1 MPTPNQ
7 TKTVRTGPL
16 KQAGLVALFAIITAL
31 VGAVLNFL
39 LTDDIHS
46 YSRIMLEE
54 LYAKSGQIDTL
65 FLGSSHCYR
74 SFDPAAVDEAL
85 GTSSFN
91 AGTSQQLPDGTYW
104 MLREAA
110 DLNDLDTVYIETFY
124 TVYNTGQSSDTSLAT
139 FLITDYLRAD
149 SPYRY
154 RYLWEMGGLAAFADL
169 VFPARHAIVTPDELT
184 EVWRAKLT
192 DGYEPGNYTYVT
204 YPEEA
209 YRGDGFVYTWG
220 TAPYGYGTI
229 LDVDPD
235 APLSD
240 FGWDN
245 LERITDFCNGSG
257 IRLVL
262 VTAPLPSAYAAD
274 TANYQAYVDAM
285 RAFAAESGVQYWDFT
300 LYRDAAALDLGTGDF
315 ADAHHLN
322 GQGAEKFTAEFCR
335 VAAQNDAGQD
345 VQGLFYDTLEQKLAN
360 APDGTLAG

>member
-1 MPTPNQ
+1 MPIQ
-7 TKTVRTGPL
+7 HQSRSVRTGPL
-16 KQAGLVALFAIITAL
+16 KQAGLVLLFAGITAA
-31 VGAVLNFL
+31 VGLALNFL
-39 LTDDIHS
+39 LVDDIHA
-46 YSRIMLEE
+46 YSRVMLQEM
-54 LYAKSGQIDTL
+54 YAKSGQIDTL

-74 SFDPAAVDEAL
+74 SFEPSMVDASL

-110 DLNDLDTVYIETFY
+110 DLNDLDTVYLETFY
-124 TVYNTGQSSDTSLAT
+124 TVYNTEKSSDTPLAT

-154 RYLWEMGGLAAFADL
+154 RYLWEMGGLAAFVDL
-169 VFPARHAIVTPDELT
+169 VFPARHAVITPNEAL

-192 DGYEPGNYTYVT
+192 DGYDPANYTYVT

-220 TAPYGYGTI
+220 TSPYGYDTI

-235 APLSD
+235 APLSE

-245 LERITDFCNGSG
+245 LERITDFCNQNG
-257 IRLVL
+257 IRLVM

-274 TANYQAYVDAM
+274 TQNYQAYVDAM
-285 RAFAAESGVQYWDFT
+285 RGFAADNGVEYWDFT
-300 LYRDAAALDLGTGDF
+300 LYRDAAALDLGTDDF

-322 GQGAEKFTAEFCR
+322 GQGAQKFTAEFCR
-335 VAAQNDAGQD
+335 VAALSAAGQD
-345 VQGLFYDTLEQKLAN
+345 VSGLFYDTLEQKLAG
-360 APDGTLAG
+360 APDGTFGS